1 MYFELFLKVQIQE
14 NYPWNSQKKDHY
26 FVLLTTE
33 HVSKKKNLSYQTWQ
47 SSTIN

>member
-1 MYFELFLKVQIQE
+1 MYFELFLKVPIQE
-14 NYPWNSQKKDHY
+14 NYPWNSQEKDHY

-33 HVSKKKNLSYQTWQ
+33 RVSKKKNLSYQTWQ